1 MIYELRTYTFHQ
13 GKLAQYLDIARN
25 VGRPARG
32 QNYGINCG
40 YWTSEF
46 GSLNQIW
53 HLWQY
58 ESMEQRA
65 TLRDALSKNEKW
77 TKEYVP
83 NIRPLIARQDIRF
96 LNPVYGVTP
105 PATEGNIYELRMYRF
120 NPGMAGPW
128 SQAFKGIMPV
138 REKYSKNVG
147 IWTGEAPQ
155 PNEVLHMWAYPSF
168 EARMKA
174 RGELFKDPEWLAFVQ
189 KGAGAIVEMNNVM
202 LLPTDYSPMK

>member
-13 GKLAQYLDIARN
+13 GKLNQYLDIART

-58 ESMEQRA
+58 ESYAERDR
-65 TLRDALSKNEKW
+65 LRNELSKNEKW

-105 PATEGNIYELRMYRF
+105 PATEGNFYELRMYRF
-120 NPGMAGPW
+120 NPGRAAGW
-128 SQAFKGIMPV
+128 AADFKAIMPV

-155 PNEVLHMWAYPSF
+155 PNEVLHMWAYPSL
-168 EARMKA
+168 EARTKA
-174 RGELFKDPEWLAFVQ
+174 RGELFKDQEWLGFVA

-202 LLPTDYSPMK
+202 LMPTDYSPMK